1 MVYDG
6 LDVEKLKSYQELDV
20 LIQKVKLAM
29 EEVSRLQHTN
39 ADGFVSDLTEP
50 EKKTLKKLISA
61 EFKPFAEEI
70 KEVKRKLR

>member
-29 EEVSRLQHTN
+29 EEVNRLQHTN
-39 ADGFVSDLTEP
+39 ADGFVSELTEP
-50 EKKTLKKLISA
+50 EKKVLKKMIAA
-61 EFKPFAEEI
+61 EFKPFSEEI
-70 KEVKRKLR
+70 KEIKRKLR